1 MLMGLFRMATICFSL
16 ALLAV
21 MVSSSAADEFLVTIQ
36 KIENGTITFV
46 KRDTEARSRGIGR
59 GRGAAK
65 GGARTVTLPVAADVQ
80 VTTATYT
87 RRTGEFHVGT
97 PVGGGLKN
105 SAVRKL
111 QPGAMARVVTE
122 GKHVIELN
130 IVFDDEDGNT
140 VVAVPP
146 KPAPKK

>member
-1 MLMGLFRMATICFSL
+1 MGRFGIAAFGF
-16 ALLAV
+16 
-21 MVSSSAADEFLVTIQ
+21 SAALVAVLASSGSADESIVTIQ

-46 KRDTEARSRGIGR
+46 KRNTED
-59 GRGAAK
+59 GAKGKGKGKGGAK
-65 GGARTVTLPVAADVQ
+65 GGAGAVTLPVASDVQ
-80 VTTATYT
+80 VTTAHHT
-87 RRTGEFHVGT
+87 RRTGAFHVGT

-105 SAVRKL
+105 SALRKL
-111 QPGAMARVVTE
+111 EPGAMARIVTD
-122 GKHVIELN
+122 GKQVIELN

>member
-1 MLMGLFRMATICFSL
+1 MGRFRIAAFGF
-16 ALLAV
+16 
-21 MVSSSAADEFLVTIQ
+21 SAALVVVLASSGSADESIVTIQ

-46 KRDTEARSRGIGR
+46 KRDTEV
-59 GRGAAK
+59 GAKGKGKGKGGAK
-65 GGARTVTLPVAADVQ
+65 GGAGAVTLPVAGDVQ
-80 VTTATYT
+80 VTTAHHT
-87 RRTGEFHVGT
+87 RRTGAFHVGT

-105 SAVRKL
+105 SALRKL
-111 QPGAMARVVTE
+111 EPGAMARVVTD
-122 GKHVIELN
+122 GKQVIELN

>member
-1 MLMGLFRMATICFSL
+1 MGRFRIAAFGF
-16 ALLAV
+16 
-21 MVSSSAADEFLVTIQ
+21 SAALVVVLASSGSADESIVTIQ

-46 KRDTEARSRGIGR
+46 KRSTEDG
-59 GRGAAK
+59 AK
-65 GGARTVTLPVAADVQ
+65 GGAGAVTLPVASDVQ
-80 VTTATYT
+80 VTTAHHT
-87 RRTGEFHVGT
+87 RRTGAFHVGT

-111 QPGAMARVVTE
+111 EPGAMARVVTD
-122 GKHVIELN
+122 GKQVIELN

-140 VVAVPP
+140 AVAVPP

>member
-1 MLMGLFRMATICFSL
+1 MCRFRIAAFCFSVAL
-16 ALLAV
+16 VALLA
-21 MVSSSAADEFLVTIQ
+21 SAGSADESVVTIQ

-46 KRDTEARSRGIGR
+46 KRNTEA
-59 GRGAAK
+59 GAMGKAKGK
-65 GGARTVTLPVAADVQ
+65 GGARGGAWAVSLPVAPDVQ
-80 VTTATYT
+80 VTTAHHT
-87 RRTGEFHVGT
+87 RRTGAFHVGT

-111 QPGAMARVVTE
+111 EPGALARIVTD
-122 GKHVIELN
+122 GKQVIELN
-130 IVFDDEDGNT
+130 IVFDDEDSTT

>member
-1 MLMGLFRMATICFSL
+1 MGRFKIAAICLCL
-16 ALLAV
+16 ALSSV
-21 MVSSSAADEFLVTIQ
+21 MASAASAEEFIVTVQ
-36 KIENGTITFV
+36 KIEKGTITFV
-46 KRDTEARSRGIGR
+46 KHNTEAGAMERGKRTG
-59 GRGAAK
+59 GAKRGA
-65 GGARTVTLPVAADVQ
+65 GAVTLPVASDVQ

-87 RRTGEFHVGT
+87 RRTGAFHVGT

-111 QPGAMARVVTE
+111 EPGAMARVVTD
-122 GKHVIELN
+122 GKQVIELN
-130 IVFDDEDGNT
+130 IVFDDEDGTT

>member
-1 MLMGLFRMATICFSL
+1 MRRFGIAAFGF
-16 ALLAV
+16 
-21 MVSSSAADEFLVTIQ
+21 SAALVVVLASAGSADESIVTVQ

-46 KRDTEARSRGIGR
+46 KRNTEA
-59 GRGAAK
+59 GAKGKGKGGAK
-65 GGARTVTLPVAADVQ
+65 GGAGAVTLPVASDVQ
-80 VTTATYT
+80 VTTAHHT
-87 RRTGEFHVGT
+87 RRTGAFHVGT

-111 QPGAMARVVTE
+111 EPGAMARVVTD
-122 GKHVIELN
+122 GKQVIELN

-140 VVAVPP
+140 AVAVPP